1 MALNPFF
8 QQGARSEQNLVQ
20 DLINEQLRMY
30 GIDIHYMPR
39 KYISEKTVI
48 KEVVA
53 SKFDDAYPLE
63 AYIDSFD
70 GYSDNPVLLSKFGIE
85 QTNDITLTI
94 SKERWETYIEPLMKN
109 EDDIKLSTRPKE
121 GDLIYFPLGDRL
133 FEIKFVEHEKPFY
146 QLMKT
151 YVYTLKCE
159 LFRYEDEVIDTGI
172 EEIDDTLIGEN
183 YEGVTCEDGGISTLI
198 GPTQTLTLVGTGV
211 SATAITGLVPYDGIR
226 YITVTNRGGGYLG
239 KPTVAI
245 SSAPSS
251 GVTGIATVRMIGGIV
266 VCNEN
271 VNKATRSVQNVDLE
285 NVGSGYTVA
294 PKIAFIGGGGSGA
307 AATAVIAD
315 NVIGIVTVSSG
326 GSGFVTSPTVT
337 FSTPKHVGAAATA
350 ILNTPMVGGG
360 VSITSAPISIGAS
373 SYLFSG
379 GTTGGVF
386 YKQAPTVTFA
396 LPTGSGDTAEATA
409 TMGDYNTTGGTVAS
423 IGITTGGRFYDSAPT
438 VTIAAPVNV
447 GAAATVGLAGTAI
460 DPSSVAFSTTGRAY
474 TTAPTVAITTSTGQD
489 APLTL
494 AVGIAT
500 IHPITGVVTAI
511 GFNTT
516 TDGWCVGTAATI
528 GLGYTVAP
536 TLTFSGSTAQVRATA
551 TATIDADG
559 QVDSISIGNSGFG
572 YFGSVPSVTITAP
585 TAGAEQYRALGF
597 ATMRYNSIEV
607 EGTVGIG
614 STVITGITTTNIIVG
629 DRIRLVHHYTRTD
642 EPLVNWIPTD
652 TFVSSIGSSTLTM
665 SAAATNA
672 GIGTTTFEFGIDNC
686 GIVTGI
692 AVTFGGGGYLEP
704 PVVSISNTVG
714 DKDYVAQATGIH
726 TATGISTLT
735 SGGSVEAIHITDA
748 GHGYVITP
756 TVTLSD
762 PTTDNTGNYKFNEV
776 VTGSIS
782 GTTARV
788 RTWNGATNVIEL
800 ASVSGTWT
808 VGEKIVGQTSG
819 ASHKLRIIDLD
830 PTDDGFADNLEIET
844 QADSILDFTEENP
857 FGTP

>member
-30 GIDIHYMPR
+30 GVEIHYMPR
-39 KYISEKTVI
+39 KYIKENKVI

-63 AYIDSFD
+63 AYLDTFD
-70 GYSDNPVLLSKFGIE
+70 GYSENSVVLSKFGIE
-85 QTNDITLTI
+85 QTNELSITI

-109 EDDIKLSTRPKE
+109 EENIQLATRPKE

-159 LFRYEDEVIDTGI
+159 LFRYEDEVIDTGV
-172 EEIDDTLIGEN
+172 EEIDDSLIGGD
-183 YEGVTCEDGGISTLI
+183 YDGVTGEDGGVSTLI

-211 SATAITGLVPYDGIR
+211 SATGITGLVPYGGIR
-226 YITVTNRGGGYLG
+226 FIDVTNRGGGYLG

-245 SSAPSS
+245 SSAPSG

-285 NVGSGYTVA
+285 NVGSGYTVN

-307 AATAVIAD
+307 AATAYIAD
-315 NVIGIVTVSSG
+315 HVVGIVTVSAV
-326 GSGFVTSPTVT
+326 GSGFVTAPTVT

-350 ILNTPMVGGG
+350 LLDTPMVGGG
-360 VSITSAPISIGAS
+360 VSITSAPISIGAT
-373 SYLFSG
+373 SYLFPG

-386 YKQAPTVTFA
+386 YKQAPTVIFS
-396 LPTGSGDTAEATA
+396 LPTGSGNSAEATA

-447 GAAATVGLAGTAI
+447 GAAATVGLAGSSINPA
-460 DPSSVAFSTTGRAY
+460 SVAFSTTGRAY
-474 TTAPTVAITTSTGQD
+474 TTAPTVAITTSTGQY

-516 TDGWCVGTAATI
+516 TNGWCVGTAATI

-536 TLTFSGSTAQVRATA
+536 TLTFSGATAQVRATA

-559 QVDSISIGNSGFG
+559 QVNAISIGNSGFG
-572 YFGSVPSVTITAP
+572 YFGSVPSVTIAAP
-585 TAGAEQYRALGF
+585 TASAEQYRALGF
-597 ATMRYNSIEV
+597 ATIRFNSIDTQ
-607 EGTVGIG
+607 GTIGIG
-614 STVITGITTTNIIVG
+614 STVITGITTTNIVVG
-629 DRIRLVHHYTRTD
+629 DRVRLTYGYD
-642 EPLVNWIPTD
+642 EPLVNYIPED

-665 SAAATNA
+665 SAAATNT
-672 GIGTTTFEFGIDNC
+672 GIGTTAFEFGIDKC

-704 PVVSISNTVG
+704 PTVSISNTVG
-714 DKDYVAQATGIH
+714 DKNYIEQAVGIH

-748 GHGYVITP
+748 GHGYLVTP

-762 PTTDNTGNYKFNEV
+762 PTQDNTGNYKFNEI
-776 VTGSIS
+776 VTGQLS

-788 RTWNGATNVIEL
+788 RTWNATTNVIEL

-844 QADSILDFTEENP
+844 QADSILDFTEQNP